1 MAITKNIV
9 DMMAGTIECQS
20 VEGQGSEFIVTFQFR
35 LQGPHKEPET
45 ISELE
50 NLRGLV
56 VDDDMNACQSLSQ
69 MLRQIGMRS
78 EWCTLGK
85 EAIVRTQEA
94 VRIGDRFEVY
104 LIDWSMP
111 DMNGIELTRRIRREV
126 GDDAPIIILTAYDWS
141 DIEEEARA
149 AGVTDFASKP
159 LFPSDLRT
167 ILNKACGH
175 VQVKAEAEHKQV
187 DLSGKRILLVED
199 NEFNR
204 EIAVEILSDT
214 GMTVEQAEDGSIAV
228 ERLKEKG
235 AGYYDLVLMDIQM
248 PIMDGYTAAHIIRS
262 FDDPELA
269 NIPIIALSA
278 NAFEEDKQ
286 KSLDAGMNGHIAK
299 PVDVDKLIET
309 LMAMA

>member
-1 MAITKNIV
+1 
-9 DMMAGTIECQS
+9 
-20 VEGQGSEFIVTFQFR
+20 
-35 LQGPHKEPET
+35 
-45 ISELE
+45 
-50 NLRGLV
+50 
-56 VDDDMNACQSLSQ
+56 MNACQSLSQ
-69 MLRQIGMRS
+69 MLRQVGLRS
-78 EWCTLGK
+78 EWCTQGK

-94 VRIGDRFEVY
+94 VGMGDGFQVY
-104 LIDWSMP
+104 LIDWKLP
-111 DMNGIELTRRIRREV
+111 DMNGIELTRRIRQEV
-126 GDDAPIIILTAYDWS
+126 GEDAPIIILTAYDWS

-167 ILNKACGH
+167 ILNRACGH
-175 VQVKAEAEHKQV
+175 TQTKAQTEPGVKQV

-204 EIAVEILSDT
+204 EIAVEILSET
-214 GMTVEQAEDGSIAV
+214 GMTVDQAEDGSVAV

-248 PIMDGYTAAHIIRS
+248 PIMDGYTAAHEIRN

-299 PVDVDKLIET
+299 PVDAEKLIQT
-309 LMAMA
+309 LMVMA